1 MSLIVK
7 RALIEGFEDE
17 RLQNGFKYYYEL
29 WEKGLKKQAN
39 KSIRETMLYFDSLD
53 EQKKKSIS
61 YHYCKVVCEE
71 EEYTNLFSRMF
82 HHTDI
87 PYEIMIRIS
96 KILKEDSDSNH
107 MPQIRWY
114 YELFDKND
122 KIIEKA
128 YSHQECDDRT
138 IQLYFTS
145 LLTKLD
151 WGAHH
156 LPEDCLIT
164 LDRYNEVVNNCEILL
179 YKHKIDR
186 PLIKDF
192 NYYKRLYN
200 MWWNYQGEDRS
211 KPFNEWCQEHKV
223 QFEPIVTFYYEK

>member
-1 MSLIVK
+1 MTLIVK
-7 RALIEGFEDE
+7 RTLIEGFEDE
-17 RLQNGFKYYYEL
+17 KLQNGFKDYYEL

-53 EQKKKSIS
+53 EQQKKSIC
-61 YHYCKVVCEE
+61 YRYCTAVCEQ

-87 PYEIMIRIS
+87 PYEIMRRIA
-96 KILKEDSDSNH
+96 KVLKEDCDSNY

-114 YELFDKND
+114 YELFDND
-122 KIIEKA
+122 DNIIKKA
-128 YSHQECDDRT
+128 YIHQKCDDRT

-156 LPEDCLIT
+156 FPEGSLIS
-164 LDRYNEVVNNCEILL
+164 LDKYNEVVNNCEILL
-179 YKHKIDR
+179 CKHKIDK
-186 PLIKDF
+186 PLIEDF
-192 NYYKRLYN
+192 NYYKTLYA
-200 MWWNYQGEDRS
+200 MWWEYQESDRAKS
-211 KPFNEWCQEHKV
+211 FSEWCHEHKLE
-223 QFEPIVTFYYEK
+223 FEPIATFYYEK